1 MFGACN
7 VVRFPACQIL
17 LRNFQHDPVIILTKS
32 LHDHKSERVLQHYAM
47 YLPTGAFQLSLLFS
61 FVVDV
66 TSSQCRCLYGQPCWP
81 SQSEF
86 SLLQNQLSQPL
97 IHPVPPASPCYP
109 LSHPS
114 VNCADAR
121 RNQFNG
127 NWRSNQSGSMQSPN
141 FETFVF
147 DNGSISACYMNT
159 TLGVPCGQ
167 GSVPNVGVDARS
179 VGDIRV
185 AVKFSVKNHLRLA
198 VKNTG

>member
-1 MFGACN
+1 
-7 VVRFPACQIL
+7 VVRSIPFTKIPTGIDPA
-17 LRNFQHDPVIILTKS
+17 F
-32 LHDHKSERVLQHYAM
+32 HDHKSERDDRSRCFCFCAM
-47 YLPTGAFQLSLLFS
+47 YILTGVLQLSLLFS

-86 SLLQNQLSQPL
+86 SSLENQLSQPL

-114 VNCADAR
+114 GNCTDAQT
-121 RNQFNG
+121 NQFDG

-141 FETFVF
+141 LETFVF

-179 VGDIRV
+179 VGDIQA
-185 AVKFSVKNHLRLA
+185 AVKFSVKNNLRLA